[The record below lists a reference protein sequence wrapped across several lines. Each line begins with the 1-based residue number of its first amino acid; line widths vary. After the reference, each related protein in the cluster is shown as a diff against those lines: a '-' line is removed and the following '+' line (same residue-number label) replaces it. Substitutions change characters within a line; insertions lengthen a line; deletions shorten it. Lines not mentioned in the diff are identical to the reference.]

1 MRKYIYLFLMLCCL
15 SLHLYGGNVTGNCT
29 SYSQE
34 GRDVTFHIDDNSAV
48 QLQLCSSSVVRV
60 WFSPDGK
67 LQRGNPSFAVI
78 NEKLEDVGTV
88 RVDEQN
94 ACYEIFT
101 PKLRIRVNKAPFSLQ
116 IFDKYQKLLFSDYAD
131 KGHISDG
138 ERKVEYKSIF
148 SVWVK
153 RLASWTAEANLIR
166 CGTVINLVTA
176 LWRIPCTRV
185 SLSL

>member
-101 PKLRIRVNKAPFSLQ
+101 PKLRIRVNKAQ
-116 IFDKYQKLLFSDYAD
+116 IGRASCR
-131 KGHISDG
+131 
-138 ERKVEYKSIF
+138 ERV
-148 SVWVK
+148 
-153 RLASWTAEANLIR
+153 
-166 CGTVINLVTA
+166 
-176 LWRIPCTRV
+176 
-185 SLSL
+185 